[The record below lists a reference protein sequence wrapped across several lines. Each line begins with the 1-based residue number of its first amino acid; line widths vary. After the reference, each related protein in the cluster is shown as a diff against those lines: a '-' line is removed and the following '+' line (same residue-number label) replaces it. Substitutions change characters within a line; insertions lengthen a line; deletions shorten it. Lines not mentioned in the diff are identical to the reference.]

1 MTRTLTEHRHAL
13 SANRPGRGLPEAC
26 VAPHLHRPP
35 LGQHPHRNAGRARRQ
50 SFALGIVLAA
60 VAWLL
65 SVGAEAAATVASN
78 PSAVEVNRSDYLL
91 STPQIVDPLRPL
103 AHAQP
108 ASKQI
113 DVRTAVVTVADPL
126 ETHLGRAFDSQVSA
140 LIGAFHSKDYVL
152 DGFALNWNLSAASA
166 QLAGNTPKDSTVAFV
181 KQHRRTPSVLV
192 FRKDDWRTD
201 DWRTDGRAAGSRY
214 FVVFL
219 VGESPTFGV
228 HPQAF
233 RSATQCAALL
243 ANGVDDQTLPCNG
256 DTDHPSFP
264 TLEIIGPGF
273 SGSMDSVALV
283 LGPLLE
289 KNKEITVTLRSPS
302 ATVESN
308 QRIGAWIDRIAGPSG
323 RLQYRSLAISLKKQL
338 EILADYASEKAEGD
352 IVILAEDSTF
362 GHGVHALVKPSTA
375 KDGDPADD
383 RWTWFKNHTRVARF
397 PQNIAAIRT
406 EHVSID
412 KQQQE
417 TLRKLINSRSQ
428 LLELDLSGIGEI
440 ADRPP
445 AYHRL
450 LSSRSDELMLYG
462 TFDALRVWVNPTMVV
477 IVATDI
483 RDRLFLLNEVRKAL
497 PTALPV
503 LMEMEMDALSA
514 HPDYRK
520 ISRGALVI
528 PNGETRI
535 CLDRNNCLTS
545 CVRNKCPDKD
555 NKDKD
560 EPDPKTRIS
569 FPSDYAANMFRAA
582 LNLIGSEPDHPCP
595 TLDPPKPR
603 LQVITLAGFQDVQEN
618 TKGEE
623 KNEEKEC
630 TGKPRSQLLAADG
643 RLLLEIPVTFFLLV
657 GGIGIVFIASWL
669 FVYGRA
675 HLVMMS
681 PLRHLNPFRGVQ
693 EAALQP
699 ANNQPDHAENAA
711 GITPVLNSWLSTLL
725 GVLGLV
731 VVVAASTRL
740 YEMLSC
746 KPCTWDLAH
755 GRDLWALVCLF
766 LLYACAAIISGWRLF
781 LWRRRCH
788 GHLDTLLGSGH
799 AVSAFVAGSHS
810 RVTARVIPTAFVS
823 VFVFVAVLLLIWI
836 WRGGPPTAVDPV
848 WPAMLVDLTLLA
860 IGIAFLVALWATSKR
875 LAWLAQLLAP
885 TAERTQDSGSADP
898 DRLAAPARGESWASP
913 LRLKALPASPFNLHF
928 RTYDLAA
935 LLAYPDGQW
944 RDQTVALLNG
954 QWPFQPGSGP
964 GADFRAWQDRLVAD
978 MRYGAVAIRSCAWS
992 AILAPTAL
1000 LLGMSLYPPFN
1011 ERMMTIASVVLI
1023 FVAFAMVMFIV
1034 IKLEQHPL
1042 LGRMF
1047 TQSGDSLSI
1056 GGVVGALWGK
1066 LIAAVVI
1073 LIPVL
1078 FPDVLSEL
1086 YGLLQSIDSL
1096 Q

>member
-1 MTRTLTEHRHAL
+1 M
-13 SANRPGRGLPEAC
+13 
-26 VAPHLHRPP
+26 
-35 LGQHPHRNAGRARRQ
+35 
-50 SFALGIVLAA
+50 
-60 VAWLL
+60 
-65 SVGAEAAATVASN
+65 
-78 PSAVEVNRSDYLL
+78 
-91 STPQIVDPLRPL
+91 
-103 AHAQP
+103 
-108 ASKQI
+108 
-113 DVRTAVVTVADPL
+113 
-126 ETHLGRAFDSQVSA
+126 
-140 LIGAFHSKDYVL
+140 
-152 DGFALNWNLSAASA
+152 
-166 QLAGNTPKDSTVAFV
+166 
-181 KQHRRTPSVLV
+181 
-192 FRKDDWRTD
+192 
-201 DWRTDGRAAGSRY
+201 
-214 FVVFL
+214 
-219 VGESPTFGV
+219 
-228 HPQAF
+228 
-233 RSATQCAALL
+233 
-243 ANGVDDQTLPCNG
+243 
-256 DTDHPSFP
+256 
-264 TLEIIGPGF
+264 
-273 SGSMDSVALV
+273 
-283 LGPLLE
+283 
-289 KNKEITVTLRSPS
+289 
-302 ATVESN
+302 
-308 QRIGAWIDRIAGPSG
+308 
-323 RLQYRSLAISLKKQL
+323 
-338 EILADYASEKAEGD
+338 
-352 IVILAEDSTF
+352 AEDSTF
-362 GHGVHALVKPSTA
+362 GHGVHALIKPSTA
-375 KDGDPADD
+375 AAENRADD
-383 RWTWFKNHTRVARF
+383 PWTWFNNHTRVARF

-406 EHVSID
+406 EHVRID
-412 KQQQE
+412 KQQRE

-462 TFDALRVWVNPTMVV
+462 TFDALRVWVKPTMVV

-503 LMEMEMDALSA
+503 LMDMDALSA

-528 PNGETRI
+528 PNGETRL
-535 CLDRNNCLTS
+535 CLDSDNCLT
-545 CVRNKCPDKD
+545 CCIKNK
-555 NKDKD
+555 NKDKVD
-560 EPDPKTRIS
+560 SGQDCDPKTRIS

-582 LNLIGSEPDHPCP
+582 LNLIGAEPGHRCL
-595 TLDPPKPR
+595 TLDAAKTKPR
-603 LQVITLAGFQDVQEN
+603 LQVITLAGFQDVQKEK
-618 TKGEE
+618 KGEE
-623 KNEEKEC
+623 KNEEKES
-630 TGKPRSQLLAADG
+630 TDKPRSQLLAADA

-657 GGIGIVFIASWL
+657 GGIGIVFIAWWL

-699 ANNQPDHAENAA
+699 ANNQPEHAENVA
-711 GITPVLNSWLSTLL
+711 GITRVLNPWLSTLL

-731 VVVAASTRL
+731 VVVAAGTRL
-740 YEMLSC
+740 YEMLFC
-746 KPCTWDLAH
+746 QRTCTWDLAH

-766 LLYACAAIISGWRLF
+766 LLYACTAIITGWRLF

-823 VFVFVAVLLLIWI
+823 VFVFVVLLLIWI

-913 LRLKALPASPFNLHF
+913 LRLKALPTSPFNLHF

-935 LLAYPDGQW
+935 LLVYPDGQW

-964 GADFRAWQDRLVAD
+964 DFRAWQDRLVAD

-1042 LGRMF
+1042 LGRLF